1 MENNI
6 IILPE
11 DLVDKIAAGE
21 VVERPASVVKELV
34 ENSIDSGAKN
44 ISVEIKNGGI
54 KFIRVT
60 DDGSGMDEKNSELS
74 FQRHATSKIKSV
86 DDLYRIKTL
95 GFRGEALPSIASVS
109 LLDTLTRTQESLSGT
124 RIKIEGGVIK
134 DKREAGAP
142 IGTSVIV
149 REIFYNIP
157 ARRKFLKSILTETRH
172 IIDLLTKF
180 AIAYPEIS
188 FKLISDGRELFDFKG
203 LPHPLTPPLHKC
215 GEGDKG
221 GEVQPFRAIPQGE
234 PPSQQVDA
242 TPNYRERIRDIF
254 GKDQTEKMVE
264 IKTGTETET
273 EKEHR
278 KINISGFLGKSE
290 IARSNRAEL
299 YLFVNRRPIVSR
311 SLYHA
316 VQSGY
321 GELLPKGKFPFAIIF
336 IEIDPGL
343 VDVNVHPT
351 KSEVRFSDEKGVH
364 DLVYTKIKE
373 CLTSPQVIPA
383 LQTAETDKAESQ
395 AVKAWLREKEVE
407 PSVTE
412 TGTGTETE
420 TGTEKERI
428 QESFFGGELVKHEY
442 EPPKRESVK
451 REEIESKGSLQVE
464 PSKTNS
470 SPAVGRVRWLDSA
483 HHKMTAEK
491 RTEVG
496 GVNLWQLADTYILSQ
511 VKGNLMVLD
520 QHAAHERILYEEAM
534 KNLTQKPASSQQILF
549 PTVLELSPK
558 EFQTFEAN
566 KELIQKLG
574 FEIKSFGGRSIL
586 VTAVPLVVKNKS
598 GELFLKEILA
608 ELEEEEKVEKNKL
621 KAVAKSFACHA
632 AVKSGDRLSQE
643 EMSSLAHQLFATEEP
658 YSCPHGRPT
667 VVKISLDELNKKFG
681 RG

>member
-34 ENSIDSGAKN
+34 ENSIDSGAHN
-44 ISVEIKNGGI
+44 ISVEIKQGGI

-60 DDGSGMDEKNSELS
+60 DDGSGMDEKNSELA
-74 FQRHATSKIKSV
+74 FLRHATSKIKSV

-109 LLDTLTRTQESLSGT
+109 LLDMLTRTQESLSGT
-124 RIKIEGGVIK
+124 RTKIEGGVIK

-142 IGTSVIV
+142 IGTSIVV

-172 IIDLLTKF
+172 VIDLLTKF
-180 AIAYPEIS
+180 AIVYPEIS
-188 FKLISDGRELFDFKG
+188 LKLTSEGREIFDFK
-203 LPHPLTPPLHKC
+203 
-215 GEGDKG
+215 
-221 GEVQPFRAIPQGE
+221 A
-234 PPSQQVDA
+234 VDNLRQRVA
-242 TPNYRERIRDIF
+242 DIF
-254 GKDQTEKMVE
+254 GKNQIEKMVE
-264 IKTGTETET
+264 IKTETVTET
-273 EKEHR
+273 EKEH
-278 KINISGFLGKSE
+278 ITTNIGGFLGKAE
-290 IARSNRAEL
+290 IARSNRAEF

-321 GELLPKGKFPFAIIF
+321 GELLPKGKFPFAIVF

-364 DLVYTKIKE
+364 DLVYSKIKE
-373 CLTSPQVIPA
+373 CLTSP
-383 LQTAETDKAESQ
+383 
-395 AVKAWLREKEVE
+395 EVM
-407 PSVTE
+407 PTL
-412 TGTGTETE
+412 TE
-420 TGTEKERI
+420 TGTETVAGKERI
-428 QESFFGGELVKHEY
+428 QGGFFPRLGRDLRREELVKHEGETTKVEGVKEKEA
-442 EPPKRESVK
+442 EPKAD
-451 REEIESKGSLQVE
+451 
-464 PSKTNS
+464 S
-470 SPAVGRVRWLDSA
+470 SPAVSGIRMTEQKEGFRMTGKDSS
-483 HHKMTAEK
+483 
-491 RTEVG
+491 G
-496 GVNLWQLADTYILSQ
+496 GVRTGVQTPREGGNLWQLADTYILSQ

-558 EFQTFEAN
+558 EFQIFEAS

-586 VTAVPLVVKNKS
+586 VTAVPSVVKNRS
-598 GELFLKEILA
+598 GELFLKEILS
-608 ELEEEEKVEKNKL
+608 ELEEEEKVEKNRV

-632 AVKSGDRLSQE
+632 AVKAGDKLTPE
-643 EMSSLAHQLFATEEP
+643 EMGSLIHQLFATEEP

-667 VVKISLDELNKKFG
+667 VVKISLEELNKKFG
-681 RG
+681 RS

>member
-34 ENSIDSGAKN
+34 ENSIDAGARN

-60 DDGSGMDEKNSELS
+60 DDGSGMDEKNSELA
-74 FQRHATSKIKSV
+74 FLRHATSKIKSV

-109 LLDTLTRTQESLSGT
+109 LLDMLTRTQENLSGT
-124 RIKIEGGVIK
+124 RTKIEGGAIK

-142 IGTSVIV
+142 IGTSIIV

-172 IIDLLTKF
+172 VIDLLTRF

-188 FKLISDGRELFDFKG
+188 FKLTSDEREVFDFK
-203 LPHPLTPPLHKC
+203 
-215 GEGDKG
+215 
-221 GEVQPFRAIPQGE
+221 A
-234 PPSQQVDA
+234 VDSLKQ
-242 TPNYRERIRDIF
+242 RVGDIF
-254 GKDQTEKMVE
+254 GKNQMEKMVE
-264 IKTGTETET
+264 IKTETET
-273 EKEHR
+273 EKGH
-278 KINISGFLGKSE
+278 KKPSISGFLGKPE

-299 YLFVNRRPIVSR
+299 YLFVNRRPITSR

-316 VQSGY
+316 VQMGY
-321 GELLPKGKFPFAIIF
+321 GELLPKGKFPFAIVF
-336 IEIDPGL
+336 IEIDPEL

-351 KSEVRFSDEKGVH
+351 KSEVRFSDERGMH
-364 DLVYTKIKE
+364 NLVYSKIKE
-373 CLTSPQVIPA
+373 CLTSPEVMPVLEPLEKGVIP
-383 LQTAETDKAESQ
+383 S
-395 AVKAWLREKEVE
+395 E
-407 PSVTE
+407 PSGYKKTRTDFEQPRMAVPP
-412 TGTGTETE
+412 
-420 TGTEKERI
+420 KEDRRTPVSTDHPTFEPTKTKEEELT
-428 QESFFGGELVKHEY
+428 QKSFFKQELAKPGHEAPEGDSIGKEEA
-442 EPPKRESVK
+442 EPPD
-451 REEIESKGSLQVE
+451 
-464 PSKTNS
+464 TDS
-470 SPAVGRVRWLDSA
+470 SPANGSTPLTIKGEVR
-483 HHKMTAEK
+483 TTEEK
-491 RTEVG
+491 IGLRKTGERKFEERG
-496 GVNLWQLADTYILSQ
+496 NLWQLADTYILSQ

-549 PTVLELSPK
+549 PTVMELSPK
-558 EFQTFEAN
+558 EFQTFEVN

-586 VTAVPLVVKNKS
+586 VTALPSIVKNRS
-598 GELFLKEILA
+598 GELFLREILA
-608 ELEEEEKVEKNKL
+608 ELEEEERVEKNKL

-632 AVKSGDRLSQE
+632 AVKSGDQLTQE
-643 EMSSLAHQLFATEEP
+643 EMSTLLHQLFATEEP

-667 VVKISLDELNKKFG
+667 VVKISIEELNKKFG

>member
-1 MENNI
+1 MGNNI

-34 ENSIDSGAKN
+34 ENSIDSGAQN
-44 ISVEIKNGGI
+44 ISVEIKQGGI

-60 DDGSGMDEKNSELS
+60 DDGSGMDEKNSELA
-74 FQRHATSKIKSV
+74 FLRYATSKIKSV

-109 LLDTLTRTQESLSGT
+109 LLDMLTRTQESLSGT
-124 RIKIEGGVIK
+124 RTKIEGGVVK
-134 DKREAGAP
+134 DKKEAGAP
-142 IGTSVIV
+142 IGTSIIV

-172 IIDLLTKF
+172 VIDLLTKF

-188 FKLISDGRELFDFKG
+188 FKLTSEGREIFDFK
-203 LPHPLTPPLHKC
+203 
-215 GEGDKG
+215 
-221 GEVQPFRAIPQGE
+221 A
-234 PPSQQVDA
+234 VD
-242 TPNYRERIRDIF
+242 NLRQRIADIF
-254 GKDQTEKMVE
+254 GKDRMGKMVE
-264 IKTGTETET
+264 IKTETETGTET

-278 KINISGFLGKSE
+278 KINISGFLGKAE

-321 GELLPKGKFPFAIIF
+321 GELLPRGKFPFAIIF

-364 DLVYTKIKE
+364 DLVYMKVKE
-373 CLTSPQVIPA
+373 SLTSPQVIPA
-383 LQTAETDKAESQ
+383 FRTIGGDKAEGQ
-395 AVKAWLREKEVE
+395 AVKAWLREK
-407 PSVTE
+407 
-412 TGTGTETE
+412 TETE
-420 TGTEKERI
+420 TKTKIEEERM
-428 QESFFGGELVKHEY
+428 QDGFFPRLGRDLRREELVKHEGETPKVEGVKEKEA
-442 EPPKRESVK
+442 EPE
-451 REEIESKGSLQVE
+451 
-464 PSKTNS
+464 TDS
-470 SPAVGRVRWLDSA
+470 SPAVGGIRMAEQKESLRMTEKDSG
-483 HHKMTAEK
+483 
-491 RTEVG
+491 G
-496 GVNLWQLADTYILSQ
+496 GVRTGVQTPRGGGNLWQLADTYILSQ

-558 EFQTFEAN
+558 EFQTFEAS

-586 VTAVPLVVKNKS
+586 VTAVPSAIKNKS
-598 GELFLKEILA
+598 GELFLKEILS
-608 ELEEEEKVEKNKL
+608 ELEEEEKVEKNRV

-632 AVKSGDRLSQE
+632 AVKAGDKLTLE
-643 EMSSLAHQLFATEEP
+643 EMNSLVHQLFATEEP

-667 VVKISLDELNKKFG
+667 VVKISIEELNKKFG
-681 RG
+681 RS

>member
-60 DDGSGMDEKNSELS
+60 DDGSGMDEKNSELA
-74 FQRHATSKIKSV
+74 FLRHATSKIKSV

-109 LLDTLTRTQESLSGT
+109 LLDLLTRTQESLSGT
-124 RIKIEGGVIK
+124 RIKIEGGVVK

-142 IGTSVIV
+142 IGTSIIV
-149 REIFYNIP
+149 REVFYNVP

-172 IIDLLTKF
+172 IIDLLTRF

-188 FKLISDGRELFDFKG
+188 FKLISDEREIFDFKATSSI
-203 LPHPLTPPLHKC
+203 LPHPLSPPLHKMER
-215 GEGDKG
+215 GTE
-221 GEVQPFRAIPQGE
+221 GEVQAQPCNLTQ
-234 PPSQQVDA
+234 
-242 TPNYRERIRDIF
+242 RIADIF
-254 GKDQTEKMVE
+254 GKNQIEKMVE
-264 IKTGTETET
+264 IQIETGTETET

-278 KINISGFLGKSE
+278 KINISGFLGKPE
-290 IARSNRAEL
+290 IARSNRADL
-299 YLFVNRRPIVSR
+299 YLFVNRRPITSR

-316 VQSGY
+316 VQIGY
-321 GELLPKGKFPFAIIF
+321 GELLPRGKFPFAIVF

-364 DLVYTKIKE
+364 DLVYMKIKE
-373 CLTSPQVIPA
+373 SLTCPEVMPIIQPIEKRAVPPELPTEKDITPDVQKPLTSVPSKTDLRTYEPRKAKEEEIP
-383 LQTAETDKAESQ
+383 
-395 AVKAWLREKEVE
+395 
-407 PSVTE
+407 
-412 TGTGTETE
+412 
-420 TGTEKERI
+420 
-428 QESFFGGELVKHEY
+428 QESFLMQDLVKQEY
-442 EPPKRESVK
+442 DPLKGEHTKPVGSGDPTGTKREDLVS
-451 REEIESKGSLQVE
+451 G
-464 PSKTNS
+464 
-470 SPAVGRVRWLDSA
+470 VRTGVL
-483 HHKMTAEK
+483 TPQE
-491 RTEVG
+491 G
-496 GVNLWQLADTYILSQ
+496 GHLWQLADTYILSQ

-549 PTVLELSPK
+549 PTVLELSPR
-558 EFQTFEAN
+558 EFQTFEVN
-566 KELIQKLG
+566 KELIRKLG

-586 VTAVPLVVKNKS
+586 VTAVPTVIKNKS
-598 GELFLKEILA
+598 GEHFLKEILA

-632 AVKSGDRLSQE
+632 AVKAGERLTQE
-643 EMSSLAHQLFATEEP
+643 EMSTLLHQLFATEEP

-667 VVKISLDELNKKFG
+667 VVKISIDELNKKFG

>member
-1 MENNI
+1 MLKDI

-60 DDGSGMDEKNSELS
+60 DDGSGMDEKNSELA
-74 FQRHATSKIKSV
+74 FMRHATSKIKSV

-109 LLDTLTRTQESLSGT
+109 LLDLLTRTQECLSGT
-124 RIKIEGGVIK
+124 RIKIEGGVVK

-142 IGTSVIV
+142 TGTSIIV
-149 REIFYNIP
+149 REIFYNVP

-172 IIDLLTKF
+172 IIDLMTRF

-188 FKLISDGRELFDFKG
+188 FKLISDGRELFDFKAVNSLKQRVG
-203 LPHPLTPPLHKC
+203 
-215 GEGDKG
+215 
-221 GEVQPFRAIPQGE
+221 
-234 PPSQQVDA
+234 
-242 TPNYRERIRDIF
+242 DIF
-254 GKDQTEKMVE
+254 GKNQIEKMVE
-264 IKTGTETET
+264 IQTETVTETETGTETG
-273 EKEHR
+273 KGG
-278 KINISGFLGKSE
+278 KKLIVSGFLGKAE

-316 VQSGY
+316 VQIGY
-321 GELLPKGKFPFAIIF
+321 GELLPKGKFPFAIVF

-343 VDVNVHPT
+343 LDVNVHPT

-364 DLVYTKIKE
+364 DLVYLKIKE
-373 CLTSPQVIPA
+373 SLTSPEVMPTLSKLPESTMPQASASHDILRGWEPRLREVTTSEDITPTSSA
-383 LQTAETDKAESQ
+383 PPKAESFDLPVAELPKTKGEEGIHRKQ
-395 AVKAWLREKEVE
+395 TQKSFFKEEVVE
-407 PSVTE
+407 P
-412 TGTGTETE
+412 
-420 TGTEKERI
+420 
-428 QESFFGGELVKHEY
+428 ES
-442 EPPKRESVK
+442 PKAQ
-451 REEIESKGSLQVE
+451 EIEEKKIPLSERPLEQVE
-464 PSKTNS
+464 DKLVEF
-470 SPAVGRVRWLDSA
+470 AKV
-483 HHKMTAEK
+483 EK
-491 RTEVG
+491 KVDAG
-496 GVNLWQLADTYILSQ
+496 AGNLWQLADTYILSQ

-549 PTVLELSPK
+549 PTVLELSPR

-566 KELIQKLG
+566 KELIRKLG

-586 VTAVPLVVKNKS
+586 VTAVPTVIKNKS
-598 GELFLKEILA
+598 GELFLKEILT
-608 ELEEEEKVEKNKL
+608 ELEEEEKVEKNKV

-632 AVKSGDRLSQE
+632 AVKAGERLTQE
-643 EMSSLAHQLFATEEP
+643 EMSTLLHQLFATEEP

-667 VVKISLDELNKKFG
+667 VVKISIEELNKKFG

>member
-60 DDGSGMDEKNSELS
+60 DDGLGMDEKNSELA
-74 FQRHATSKIKSV
+74 FARHGTSKIKSV
-86 DDLYRIKTL
+86 DDLYRINTL

-109 LLDTLTRTQESLSGT
+109 LLDMLTRTQESLSGT

-142 IGTSVIV
+142 IGTSIIV

-172 IIDLLTKF
+172 VIDLLTRF
-180 AIAYPEIS
+180 AIVYPEIS
-188 FKLISDGRELFDFKG
+188 FKLTSDGREIFDFKATFSI
-203 LPHPLTPPLHKC
+203 LPYPLSSPLHKMER
-215 GEGDKG
+215 GTG
-221 GEVQPFRAIPQGE
+221 GEVQPQPQQDE
-234 PPSQQVDA
+234 PQSQQSDLRQRVA
-242 TPNYRERIRDIF
+242 DIF
-254 GKDQTEKMVE
+254 GKNQMERMVE
-264 IKTGTETET
+264 IQTEIGTVTENAH
-273 EKEHR
+273 KR
-278 KINISGFLGKSE
+278 VNISGFLGKAE

-299 YLFVNRRPIVSR
+299 YLFANRRPIVSR

-316 VQSGY
+316 VQMGY
-321 GELLPKGKFPFAIIF
+321 GELLPKGKFPFAVVF
-336 IEIDPGL
+336 IEIDPEL

-364 DLVYTKIKE
+364 DLVYMKVKE
-373 CLTSPQVIPA
+373 SLTSPEVIPA
-383 LQTAETDKAESQ
+383 LQTAETDKTESQ
-395 AVKAWLREKEVE
+395 AVKARLREK
-407 PSVTE
+407 
-412 TGTGTETE
+412 TE
-420 TGTEKERI
+420 TGTETVTGTEMEKERI
-428 QESFFGGELVKHEY
+428 QKSFFKEELVKHKGEA
-442 EPPKRESVK
+442 PKVEGVK
-451 REEIESKGSLQVE
+451 EEAESK
-464 PSKTNS
+464 TDS
-470 SPAVGRVRWLDSA
+470 SPAVGGTKKIEGDSISSVR
-483 HHKMTAEK
+483 T
-491 RTEVG
+491 
-496 GVNLWQLADTYILSQ
+496 GVLTPQERGNLWQLADTYILSQ

-549 PTVLELSPK
+549 PAVLELSPK
-558 EFQTFEAN
+558 EFQILETN
-566 KELIQKLG
+566 KELIKKLG

-586 VTAVPLVVKNKS
+586 VTAVPAVIKNKS

-608 ELEEEEKVEKNKL
+608 ELEEEEKLEKNRV

-632 AVKSGDRLSQE
+632 AVKAGDKLTQE
-643 EMSSLAHQLFATEEP
+643 EMSTLLHQLFATEEP

-667 VVKISLDELNKKFG
+667 VVKISIDELNKKFG

>member
-1 MENNI
+1 MLNDI

-34 ENSIDSGAKN
+34 ENSIDSGARN

-60 DDGSGMDEKNSELS
+60 DDGSGMDEKNSELA

-109 LLDTLTRTQESLSGT
+109 LLDMLTRTQECLSGT
-124 RIKIEGGVIK
+124 RIKIEGGAIK

-142 IGTSVIV
+142 IGTSIIV
-149 REIFYNIP
+149 REVFYNVP

-188 FKLISDGRELFDFKG
+188 FKLISDEREIFDFK
-203 LPHPLTPPLHKC
+203 
-215 GEGDKG
+215 
-221 GEVQPFRAIPQGE
+221 A
-234 PPSQQVDA
+234 VDSLKQ
-242 TPNYRERIRDIF
+242 RVGDIF
-254 GKDQTEKMVE
+254 GKNQIEKMVKIQTE
-264 IKTGTETET
+264 TGTET
-273 EKEHR
+273 EKEHK
-278 KINISGFLGKSE
+278 KINIGGFLGKPE

-299 YLFVNRRPIVSR
+299 YLFVNRRPITSR

-316 VQSGY
+316 VQIGY
-321 GELLPKGKFPFAIIF
+321 GELLPKGKFPFAIVF
-336 IEIDPGL
+336 IEIDPEL

-364 DLVYTKIKE
+364 DLVYLKIKE
-373 CLTSPQVIPA
+373 SLTSPEVMPTLSKLPESTMPQASASHDILRGWEPRLREVTTSEDITPTSSA
-383 LQTAETDKAESQ
+383 PPKAESFDLPVAELPKTKGEEGIHRKQ
-395 AVKAWLREKEVE
+395 TQKSFFKEEVVE
-407 PSVTE
+407 P
-412 TGTGTETE
+412 
-420 TGTEKERI
+420 
-428 QESFFGGELVKHEY
+428 ES
-442 EPPKRESVK
+442 PKAQ
-451 REEIESKGSLQVE
+451 EIEEKKMPLSERPLEQVE
-464 PSKTNS
+464 DKLVEF
-470 SPAVGRVRWLDSA
+470 AKV
-483 HHKMTAEK
+483 EK
-491 RTEVG
+491 KVDAG
-496 GVNLWQLADTYILSQ
+496 AGNLWQLADTYILSQ

-549 PTVLELSPK
+549 PTVLELSPR

-586 VTAVPLVVKNKS
+586 VTAVPTVIKNKS
-598 GELFLKEILA
+598 GELFLKEILT
-608 ELEEEEKVEKNKL
+608 ELEEEEKVEKNKV

-632 AVKSGDRLSQE
+632 AVKAGERLTQE
-643 EMSSLAHQLFATEEP
+643 EMSTLLHQLFATEEP

-667 VVKISLDELNKKFG
+667 VVKISIEELNKKFG

>member
-1 MENNI
+1 MHNEI

-60 DDGSGMDEKNSELS
+60 DDGSGMDEKNSGLA
-74 FQRHATSKIKSV
+74 FLRHATSKIKSV

-109 LLDTLTRTQESLSGT
+109 LLDMLTRTQKCLSGT

-142 IGTSVIV
+142 TGTSIIV
-149 REIFYNIP
+149 REIFYNVP

-172 IIDLLTKF
+172 IIDLLTRF

-188 FKLISDGRELFDFKG
+188 FKLISDGRELFDFKAVNSLKQRVG
-203 LPHPLTPPLHKC
+203 
-215 GEGDKG
+215 
-221 GEVQPFRAIPQGE
+221 
-234 PPSQQVDA
+234 
-242 TPNYRERIRDIF
+242 DIF
-254 GKDQTEKMVE
+254 GKNQIEKMVE
-264 IKTGTETET
+264 IQTETVTETETGTETG
-273 EKEHR
+273 KGG
-278 KINISGFLGKSE
+278 KKLIVSGFLGKAE

-316 VQSGY
+316 VQIGY
-321 GELLPKGKFPFAIIF
+321 GELLPKGKFPFAIVF
-336 IEIDPGL
+336 IEIDPEL

-364 DLVYTKIKE
+364 DLVYLKIKE
-373 CLTSPQVIPA
+373 SLTSPEVMPTLSKLPESTMPQASASHDILRGWEPRLREVTTSEDITPTSSA
-383 LQTAETDKAESQ
+383 PPKAESFDLPVAELPKTKGEEGIHRKQ
-395 AVKAWLREKEVE
+395 TQKSFFKEEVVE
-407 PSVTE
+407 P
-412 TGTGTETE
+412 
-420 TGTEKERI
+420 
-428 QESFFGGELVKHEY
+428 ES
-442 EPPKRESVK
+442 PKAQ
-451 REEIESKGSLQVE
+451 EIEEKKIPLSERPLEQVE
-464 PSKTNS
+464 DKLVEF
-470 SPAVGRVRWLDSA
+470 AKV
-483 HHKMTAEK
+483 EK
-491 RTEVG
+491 KVDAG
-496 GVNLWQLADTYILSQ
+496 AGNLWQLADTYILSQ

-549 PTVLELSPK
+549 PTVLELSPR

-566 KELIQKLG
+566 KELIRKLG

-586 VTAVPLVVKNKS
+586 VTAVPTVIKNKS
-598 GELFLKEILA
+598 GELFLKEILT
-608 ELEEEEKVEKNKL
+608 ELEEEEKVEKNKV

-632 AVKSGDRLSQE
+632 AVKAGERLTQE
-643 EMSSLAHQLFATEEP
+643 EMSTLLHQLFATEEP

-667 VVKISLDELNKKFG
+667 VVKISIEELNKKFG